1 MKGAAALLDLSAP
14 RAARWLALHFLDEAD
29 AARVRLDDPD
39 DAEAL
44 HDFRVAI
51 RRLRSTLRAY
61 ADHVDES
68 IGGRD
73 RRRLRK
79 LAHATGDSR
88 DGEVLI
94 EWVESRRD
102 GIPAD
107 GTAGADWLGKRL
119 RKRQAKLGTALRE
132 EVAHDFSRERRRLQ
146 DRLEHYTSHV
156 SVDDPRELPRMSLVL
171 ADLVE
176 LHSSQLR
183 ERLGEVRGVEMQEVA
198 HEGRIAAKRL
208 RYLVEPFSGET
219 PGAAALVK
227 RIKALQEVLGQMH
240 DAHVAAGVIADAL
253 GGLDE
258 DEDEARPGLEA
269 LAGVADA
276 EVHARYAEVKSEWLD
291 DGAQPFFTEVAALVA
306 RLRAGGDDREIER
319 KYLLHTMPTLPEGAI
334 KTDIAQGYVP
344 GERLNERVR
353 RVKRGGKSR
362 FYRTIK
368 MGSGISRMELEEE
381 TTELI
386 FRRLW
391 SLTRGRR
398 VQKIRYRVQQGDFT
412 WEIDQFRDR
421 ELYLAEI
428 ELPSEDTEVVLPDWL
443 RDCVDRDVTGEPEY
457 VNINLAR

>member
-1 MKGAAALLDLSAP
+1 MKGAAVLLELSAP
-14 RAARWLALHFLDEAD
+14 RAARWLALRFLHEADEAR
-29 AARVRLDDPD
+29 ARLDDPGD
-39 DAEAL
+39 SEAL

-61 ADHVDES
+61 AEHVDES

-94 EWVESRRD
+94 QWVQSRRE
-102 GIPAD
+102 GVPS
-107 GTAGADWLGKRL
+107 AGPDWLDRRL
-119 RKRQAKLGTALRE
+119 RKRQAKLGTALRD
-132 EVAHDFSRERRRLQ
+132 EVAHDFARERRRLQ

-156 SVDDPRELPRMSLVL
+156 DAADPRELPRMSLVL

-176 LHSSQLR
+176 RHAAELR
-183 ERLGEVRGVEMQEVA
+183 ERLAEVRSVDMQEVA

-208 RYLVEPFSGET
+208 RYLIEPFGGELSG
-219 PGAAALVK
+219 ASALVK
-227 RIKALQEVLGQMH
+227 RIKALQETLGQMH

-253 GGLDE
+253 GDLEEDDDEPRDGL
-258 DEDEARPGLEA
+258 AA
-269 LAGVADA
+269 LAGIAQA
-276 EVHARYAEVKSEWLD
+276 EVQARYAEVEAEWLG
-291 DGAQPFFTEVAALVA
+291 DGAEPFFAGVAELVA
-306 RLRAGGDDREIER
+306 RLRSGGENREIER
-319 KYLLHTMPTLPEGAI
+319 KYLLRGMPVLPEGAVR
-334 KTDIAQGYVP
+334 TDIVQGYVP

-353 RVKRGGKSR
+353 RVRREGTTK

-368 MGSGISRMELEEE
+368 MGSGLSRMELEEE

-398 VQKIRYRVQQGDFT
+398 VQKVRYRVRDGDFT
-412 WEIDQFRDR
+412 WEIDRFRDR
-421 ELYLAEI
+421 SLFLAEI
-428 ELPSEDTEVVLPDWL
+428 ELPSEDTEVALPDWL
-443 RDCVDRDVTGEPEY
+443 RDCVERDVTGEPEY
-457 VNINLAR
+457 VNLNLAR